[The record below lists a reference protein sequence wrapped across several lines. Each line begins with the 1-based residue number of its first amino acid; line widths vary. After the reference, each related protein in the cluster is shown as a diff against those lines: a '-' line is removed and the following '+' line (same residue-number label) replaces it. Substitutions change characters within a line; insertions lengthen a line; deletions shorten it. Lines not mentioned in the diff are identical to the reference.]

1 MTFTKKA
8 TLPLVAL
15 SLALSAGC
23 SAKPSSSNQVQ
34 VKSKITTEHVHSEDL
49 KTITPQHYMKPGAA
63 INYEHNLPKDIAPGQ
78 TAVFQ
83 LTLSESYDSG
93 TMSVNVLAD
102 GDIQIFPSS
111 SRASFDMS
119 AGRQHVMDV
128 SVTVGSLGRHYIN
141 VRAEAE
147 SGGQIMPRIF
157 SIPVQS
163 GPVQAMKPNS
173 KMVTTASGENIIVM
187 EAQEVISTDNSGP
200 QQQIK

>member
-1 MTFTKKA
+1 MKVQKA
-8 TLPLVAL
+8 IALPLIAA
-15 SLALSAGC
+15 SLALSTGC
-23 SAKPSSSNQVQ
+23 SAKPSSDGH
-34 VKSKITTEHVHSEDL
+34 VKTQASAKTNHAHMKTSKTSA
-49 KTITPQHYMKPGAA
+49 PQHYMKPGAA
-63 INYEHNLPKDIAPGQ
+63 IRYEHNLPSDIAPGQ

-93 TMSVNVLAD
+93 TMSVNVSGG

-111 SRASFDMS
+111 NRASFDMS
-119 AGRQHVMDV
+119 EGRQHVMDV

-163 GPVQAMKPNS
+163 GPVKAMKPNS
-173 KMVTTASGENIIVM
+173 KMTKTSSGENIIIM
-187 EAQEVISTDNSGP
+187 EAVET
-200 QQQIK
+200 IK